1 MDLCP
6 YIWYNEEKGEYPAK
20 KKGRCLMKK
29 MISLLLI
36 VCMAC
41 MLIPATAEGVTG
53 LWYMVE
59 MVANDVTIN
68 PAQMGINWTMELS
81 EDGTAY
87 NRMEAMG
94 EVQEKSGTWTLDGDT
109 VTVTIED
116 SPAAFQL
123 VDGKLTIEMDGQTAV
138 FSQEAPEAA
147 VKPGVVA
154 AESEEAFFGD
164 WEIEA
169 VDMMGMYMGKDMFA
183 AAGMEG
189 FTVKLS
195 IEAGKVTM
203 SSKMSASAEEQS
215 QTFDSRF
222 EDGKLIMEIDM
233 GEAAA
238 TAEAAGLDISSIT
251 DGVST
256 IELLDNGGLLYGMNL
271 MGMTIGVYMVP
282 AAAAE
287 APAA

>member
-1 MDLCP
+1 M
-6 YIWYNEEKGEYPAK
+6 
-20 KKGRCLMKK
+20 
-29 MISLLLI
+29 
-36 VCMAC
+36 
-41 MLIPATAEGVTG
+41 
-53 LWYMVE
+53 
-59 MVANDVTIN
+59 
-68 PAQMGINWTMELS
+68 
-81 EDGTAY
+81 
-87 NRMEAMG
+87 
-94 EVQEKSGTWTLDGDT
+94 
-109 VTVTIED
+109 
-116 SPAAFQL
+116 
-123 VDGKLTIEMDGQTAV
+123 DGKLTIEMDGQTAV

-238 TAEAAGLDISSIT
+238 TAEAAGLDLSSIT

-271 MGMTIGVYMVP
+271 MGMTIGVSMVNT
-282 AAAAE
+282 AAAEE

>member
-1 MDLCP
+1 
-6 YIWYNEEKGEYPAK
+6 
-20 KKGRCLMKK
+20 MKK

-222 EDGKLIMEIDM
+222 EDGKLPSPFHTTPSFVTDSSALAERFRRFRYRGEGHGGEGLTIRFFEIR
-233 GEAAA
+233 EARM
-238 TAEAAGLDISSIT
+238 
-251 DGVST
+251 
-256 IELLDNGGLLYGMNL
+256 IEN
-271 MGMTIGVYMVP
+271 
-282 AAAAE
+282 
-287 APAA
+287 